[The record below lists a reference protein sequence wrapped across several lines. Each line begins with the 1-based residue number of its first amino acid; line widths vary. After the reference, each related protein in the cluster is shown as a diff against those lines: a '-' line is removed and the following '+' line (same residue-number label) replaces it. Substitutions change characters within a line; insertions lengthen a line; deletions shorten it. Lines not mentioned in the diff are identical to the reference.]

1 MGRWLTK
8 MAAVRNILSNL
19 TRFRV
24 PLTISPYRFIST
36 SVNFPLL
43 FRTSLPMLAEPLKK
57 KKKMDPAIVKARE
70 EKKKRKIEKSIRRL
84 EKNAKELKPIEE
96 LGIPLVLAK
105 EQNLRTRKEKL
116 SEEEQESNT
125 LLLKSWSR
133 YKYNQQLNENR
144 MIDRI
149 TNSQQKALDQLKC
162 ISPELYL
169 EAVQVDLQLVPFSA
183 SGPTRTPSLESYEP
197 PDGEFVDTTP
207 KWE

>member
-1 MGRWLTK
+1 MGTK

-116 SEEEQESNT
+116 SEEEQGSNT

-149 TNSQQKALDQLKC
+149 TNS
-162 ISPELYL
+162 
-169 EAVQVDLQLVPFSA
+169 
-183 SGPTRTPSLESYEP
+183 TESIRP
-197 PDGEFVDTTP
+197 AKMHFA
-207 KWE
+207 